1 MAKEEEGYEKVENIQ
16 DLQEGSLTKVES
28 GGNPVVLSMVNGKVY
43 AIDAVCSH
51 EGGPLEE
58 GTLEGYEV
66 ECPWHGSKFD
76 VRTGEVRNPPA
87 ETPQSVYE
95 VKVENND
102 ILVRKKPKAEAQG
115 QPIQHETSEES
126 SREKQASS
134 VYELTLL
141 EKKKF
146 EGTDIMSF
154 KFSRQNEQQ
163 EGARTNNNKTYLD
176 YTAGQFAF
184 FDIGGVSND
193 PKGPIRHFT
202 IASSPTEEFIM
213 ISTRIR
219 DTPYKKRLSSLDE
232 RAKVKVRGPEG
243 KFVLHED
250 NSKAAIFLS
259 GGIGVTPFRSMIKYA
274 TDKELPV
281 KIFVFDSNRDQA
293 NILYKNEFDEC
304 LNTNK
309 NLKIIYTITADEGQ
323 GQAPDSSSWKGERGI
338 INKTMLT
345 KYLTASELDNSVFYI
360 CGPPG
365 MLKAMQ
371 NLLQDDLRIP
381 KERIKIEEFT
391 GY

>member
-1 MAKEEEGYEKVENIQ
+1 
-16 DLQEGSLTKVES
+16 
-28 GGNPVVLSMVNGKVY
+28 
-43 AIDAVCSH
+43 
-51 EGGPLEE
+51 
-58 GTLEGYEV
+58 
-66 ECPWHGSKFD
+66 
-76 VRTGEVRNPPA
+76 
-87 ETPQSVYE
+87 
-95 VKVENND
+95 
-102 ILVRKKPKAEAQG
+102 
-115 QPIQHETSEES
+115 
-126 SREKQASS
+126 
-134 VYELTLL
+134 
-141 EKKKF
+141 
-146 EGTDIMSF
+146 
-154 KFSRQNEQQ
+154 
-163 EGARTNNNKTYLD
+163 
-176 YTAGQFAF
+176 
-184 FDIGGVSND
+184 
-193 PKGPIRHFT
+193 
-202 IASSPTEEFIM
+202 
-213 ISTRIR
+213 
-219 DTPYKKRLSSLDE
+219 
-232 RAKVKVRGPEG
+232 
-243 KFVLHED
+243 
-250 NSKAAIFLS
+250 
-259 GGIGVTPFRSMIKYA
+259 MIKYA